1 MKRKILNKKMNYKY
15 KLFLL
20 LKSMSSKH
28 QQQFNQLSRDLT
40 KCLSKKDKKDN
51 GIYFTPYDI
60 IDLMF
65 ANLDVYKE
73 NIKTILEPSAGSYEI
88 IDYIDKKF
96 TNISITGIE
105 LNKVIYE
112 NIKKISSSSSENNIK
127 LLNLDY
133 LEYLTDEKFDLI
145 IGNPPYV
152 VLKKVKIDKK
162 FSKLY
167 DGRPNLFI
175 LFIIHSLQKLNE
187 NGILAFI
194 LPSNFMNCLYYSKL
208 REMIIM
214 NYKIINIIDC
224 SSNNSYLETQQD
236 TIIFIIQKSNEID
249 TNKFFYL
256 KKNSHIIFNTPEN
269 IIKIKDLYENS
280 KTLDEMNFE
289 VKVGNITWNE
299 HKDILTDDNKKTR
312 LIYSSDIK
320 DNKLII
326 VNYKNDDKKNF
337 IDKKGNN
344 DLLLVVNR
352 GYGKGKYKFNYC
364 LIDIDDNYLIE
375 NHLIY
380 IKYKFDI
387 SRQELKKLYNKIIK
401 SFMNKKTNDFIM
413 IYFGNNAI
421 NTTELQYILPIYE
434 QD

>member
-1 MKRKILNKKMNYKY
+1 MNYKY

-73 NIKTILEPSAGSYEI
+73 NIKTILEPSAGSCEI

-175 LFIIHSLQKLNE
+175 LFIIHSLQKLND
-187 NGILAFI
+187 NGIIAFI

-249 TNKFFYL
+249 TNKLFYL

-280 KTLDEMNFE
+280 KTLDEMDFE

-380 IKYKFDI
+380 ILYKFDI

-401 SFMNKKTNDFIM
+401 SFMNKKTILSTFTLIFILIPEL
-413 IYFGNNAI
+413 IY
-421 NTTELQYILPIYE
+421 LL
-434 QD
+434 